1 MNELD
6 TRIQAALQ
14 AATELPERIPE
25 PSLADEV
32 LETFQGRHRW
42 LMILSFIK
50 TGFVAALMVFCIFQF
65 FQQESTMAMIAYA
78 SATMICAVSYGCLIL
93 FLWIQMNHNT
103 TVREVKRLELQLA
116 LLTRELKDKES

>member
-1 MNELD
+1 MNKLD

-14 AATELPERIPE
+14 AATELPETIPE
-25 PSLADEV
+25 PTLAEEV
-32 LETFQGRHRW
+32 LETFQGRRRW

-50 TGFVAALMVFCIFQF
+50 LGFVAALLIFCVFQF
-65 FQQESTMAMIAYA
+65 FQQETTMAMIAYA
-78 SATMICAVSYGCLIL
+78 MGATILAISYGCVFL